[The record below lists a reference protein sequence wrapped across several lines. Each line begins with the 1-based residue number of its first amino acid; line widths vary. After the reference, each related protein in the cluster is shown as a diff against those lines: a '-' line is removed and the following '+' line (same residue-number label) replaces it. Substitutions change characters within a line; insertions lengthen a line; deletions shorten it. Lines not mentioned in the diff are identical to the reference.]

1 MNKVAALGAAIDR
14 AETGVYGQMS
24 AARVFV
30 LDNYDSFTYNLVDYI
45 ATAGAEV
52 RVERNDAVSAD
63 AVERVGADP
72 PGRLARPGHAGRRR
86 RLGGADRARG
96 RPHPRARRVPRPP
109 GDRELY
115 GGTVDRA
122 GRIVHGK
129 PDQVSHDGSPLYAG
143 IPSPFEAGR
152 YHSLAA
158 VGAIPP
164 ELEVTARTP
173 DGEVMGVRHRE
184 HAVHGVQF
192 HPESVLTPHG
202 RTLISN
208 FLAME
213 GTRP

>member
-1 MNKVAALGAAIDR
+1 
-14 AETGVYGQMS
+14 MS

-63 AVERVGADP
+63 AVDAWAPTHLVVSPGPGTPADAGVSAALIERA
-72 PGRLARPGHAGRRR
+72 AGRIPV
-86 RLGGADRARG
+86 LGVCLG
-96 RPHPRARRVPRPP
+96 HQVIC
-109 GDRELY
+109 ELY
-115 GGTVDRA
+115 GGTIDRA

-152 YHSLAA
+152 YHSLAV
-158 VGAIPP
+158 VGEVPAD
-164 ELEVTARTP
+164 LEVTARTP
-173 DGEVMGVRHRE
+173 DGEVMGVGHRAY
-184 HAVHGVQF
+184 AVHGVQF

-202 RTLISN
+202 RTLIGN

>member
-1 MNKVAALGAAIDR
+1 MI
-14 AETGVYGQMS
+14 

-52 RVERNDAVSAD
+52 RVERNDAVTADEVERWAPTHLVVSPGPGTPAD
-63 AVERVGADP
+63 AGVSAELI
-72 PGRLARPGHAGRRR
+72 GRAAGRIPV
-86 RLGGADRARG
+86 LGVCLG
-96 RPHPRARRVPRPP
+96 HQVIC
-109 GDRELY
+109 ELY
-115 GGTVDRA
+115 GGTIDRA

-158 VGAIPP
+158 VGDIPAD
-164 ELEVTARTP
+164 LEVTARTP
-173 DGEVMGVRHRE
+173 DGEVMGVRHRA

-213 GTRP
+213 GTRR